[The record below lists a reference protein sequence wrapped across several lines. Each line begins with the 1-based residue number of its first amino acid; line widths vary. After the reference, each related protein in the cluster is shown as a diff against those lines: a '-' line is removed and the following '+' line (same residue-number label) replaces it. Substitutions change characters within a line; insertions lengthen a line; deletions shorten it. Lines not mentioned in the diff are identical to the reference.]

1 MFYGWVLT
9 SLRGI
14 VGCQNCIIISDCDG
28 MCVVESAS
36 HDVRLLLMGCVDIE
50 GSSTH
55 AKLVN

>member
-9 SLRGI
+9 SSRSV

-28 MCVVESAS
+28 MCVGKSGS
-36 HDVRLLLMGCVDIE
+36 HALRLLLMGCVNIA